1 MATHSHFLHAAR
13 IACAAAVAL
22 SACAWTLEANAQ
34 SYPSKAIRLLVGYL
48 PGGGVDF
55 TARTIAPALGEALN
69 TTVVVENKAGASGTL
84 SGDFVAKAAPDGYTL
99 LYAPGSAITTAPQTM
114 TKPSFDVLNDFA
126 PVNMVGESPLI
137 IAVNPGLGVHNVKEL
152 IGLSR
157 KRTVNLA
164 SGGAGGMSHLTI
176 EMLSQAAKGNITHVA
191 YKGGSPAIVDAMAG
205 HVDGTLADFPPL
217 LPMFRD
223 KRLVPIGVTSEKRV
237 EFLPDVPAV
246 NEDIPGF
253 VALSWYGVF
262 APAKT
267 PPDVI
272 DKINAA
278 LVKAVSR
285 EDVRAQLK
293 NAAVVPKTLDSPAA
307 FRAFVADDYARWGKL
322 VRERNIV
329 AGNN

>member
-1 MATHSHFLHAAR
+1 MPTPLSFRRASRLAA
-13 IACAAAVAL
+13 IGAL
-22 SACAWTLEANAQ
+22 ALTASAWGLQAQ
-34 SYPSKAIRLLVGYL
+34 AQAYPSKPIRLLVGYL

-84 SGDFVAKAAPDGYTL
+84 SGDFVAKSAPDGYTL

-114 TKPSFDVLNDFA
+114 TKPPFDVLNDLA

-137 IAVNPGLGVHNVKEL
+137 IAMNPGLGVRNVKEL
-152 IGLSR
+152 IELSR

-176 EMLSQAAKGNITHVA
+176 EMLSQAANGRITHVA

-217 LPMFRD
+217 LPMFKD
-223 KRLVPIGVTSEKRV
+223 KRLVPVGVTSEKRV
-237 EFLPDVPAV
+237 EFLPDVPTV
-246 NEDIPGF
+246 SEDIPGF
-253 VALSWYGVF
+253 VALSWYGIFV
-262 APAKT
+262 PAKT
-267 PPDVI
+267 PPEVI

-278 LVKAVSR
+278 LAKALAR
-285 EDVRAQLK
+285 EDVRTQLK
-293 NAAVVPKTLDSPAA
+293 NAAVLPKTLASPAA
-307 FRAFVADDYARWGKL
+307 FRSFVADDYARWGKL
-322 VRERNIV
+322 IRERNIV
-329 AGNN
+329 AGN